1 MGNQMSVPQS
11 VEDQEDKSETVTNQ
25 TGQRLCADDSG
36 VSLTSQ
42 VSRSAPSGKEC
53 AVNGAPAILS
63 TYTIQHYD
71 EVSQPVPGRAGDQA
85 ADSSTGSVQ
94 LDVRSNKSPGNKA
107 PSENMALPV
116 AAAAGPGPDKTSGQ
130 TPAEAEATSASWGPA
145 PLPTESRGAAP
156 SKRKDTSFFD
166 KLFKVDKGHE
176 EAPVDSQPETQR
188 AERQEAVEIAG
199 LSSAS
204 DDVPAEQENP
214 QATVTTEN
222 NNSIM
227 SFFKTLVSPNEAE
240 PKKDPQDTGAEKS
253 PPTAADPTSDKANF
267 IPQETQG
274 AAKNPKGSNPPG
286 HVPSAA
292 SPEMAKEGTKEK
304 AGPTSLPLG
313 KLFWKKSIKE
323 DSVPTGSEENVV
335 CESPVE
341 IINSKE
347 VESASQTV
355 DLNEDGDATPEPAE
369 VRPKGE
375 EGKPPRTSL
384 MTFFR
389 QMSVK
394 REGER
399 AHSEEVNGK
408 DSDYQTSDSTEKA
421 STPPEPEPELAT
433 AGQKGREGSSKDK
446 KSPAEMSKQKSNKQ
460 EAKEPAPSVEQC
472 VVEVDSLQNGDKPQK
487 RPKKGRQSLGG
498 FLKGLGPKQMLD
510 AEVQTD
516 PVSIGPIGKSK

>member
-11 VEDQEDKSETVTNQ
+11 VDVEDQEDKSETVTNQ
-25 TGQRLCADDSG
+25 
-36 VSLTSQ
+36 
-42 VSRSAPSGKEC
+42 APSGKEC
-53 AVNGAPAILS
+53 AINGAPAILS
-63 TYTIQHYD
+63 TYTIQHY
-71 EVSQPVPGRAGDQA
+71 EKVSQPVPGRAGDQA
-85 ADSSTGSVQ
+85 ADSSIGSVQ
-94 LDVRSNKSPGNKA
+94 LDVRSNKAPGNKA

-116 AAAAGPGPDKTSGQ
+116 AAAAGPSPDKTPGQ
-130 TPAEAEATSASWGPA
+130 TPAEAKATSASWGPA

-156 SKRKDTSFFD
+156 SKPKDTSFFD
-166 KLFKVDKGHE
+166 KLFKLDKGHE
-176 EAPVDSQPETQR
+176 KAPVDSQPETQR
-188 AERQEAVEIAG
+188 AKRQEAVEIAG
-199 LSSAS
+199 LSRAS
-204 DDVPAEQENP
+204 DDVPAEQDLVDSKEKEEQEITTLSSSVPEAPEELEIAKENP

-227 SFFKTLVSPNEAE
+227 SFFKTL
-240 PKKDPQDTGAEKS
+240 GAEKS

-292 SPEMAKEGTKEK
+292 SPEMVKEGTKEK

-313 KLFWKKSIKE
+313 KLFWKK
-323 DSVPTGSEENVV
+323 
-335 CESPVE
+335 
-341 IINSKE
+341 
-347 VESASQTV
+347 
-355 DLNEDGDATPEPAE
+355 
-369 VRPKGE
+369 
-375 EGKPPRTSL
+375 
-384 MTFFR
+384 
-389 QMSVK
+389 
-394 REGER
+394 
-399 AHSEEVNGK
+399 
-408 DSDYQTSDSTEKA
+408 TSDSTEKTT
-421 STPPEPEPELAT
+421 TPPEPEPELAT

-446 KSPAEMSKQKSNKQ
+446 KLPAEMSKQKSNKQ